1 MPIYIPPTMRGVRI
15 GTPTELND
23 LFDVSITNA
32 KPGDSLVYNGT
43 VWGSENMATQ
53 GELDKVINGV
63 VNITGGIQSQI
74 NILNNETSDLQIQIN
89 EITTGIKVVFCE
101 EFIGQGGTS
110 SCTLNG
116 AITNGSFISG
126 GWASINVAN
135 TLPVNITDLSGKPIY
150 DSTNLFTRHRINV
163 TGLNSSGLATFD
175 YTTRPTQDYKIWY
188 FYSFSVNDRIH
199 DYYRDDFVASMEESV
214 SDQRLASQIQVN
226 TVSFDG
232 TLGATDTTVQ
242 QALDTLDDHTHSF
255 LNLSDTPKSYSG
267 VNGYVLAVS
276 GSSIYFSNSIQN
288 QINQINSNL
297 SNYTLL
303 STSAN
308 ISANQLNTNNSF
320 QRQINDLASVTGSYI
335 TPDSIGLYATVKSVG
350 LSLPSEFIVTNSP
363 VTGSGTLSGSWA
375 SHAPNL
381 IFASPISGSAGSPEF
396 RSLVISDIP
405 SLPINKITG
414 RSSLLSC
421 GVTSVPTVTVG
432 ATGLLNASSMV
443 ANLNPNSDY
452 SGDISSF
459 IVPALNNYQLAAN
472 TYYYLT
478 VIYNSG
484 SPIYSVITDNTL
496 INHSDR
502 IAVCNI
508 FWENIG
514 AINEEH
520 MFHVGTYGYGLSNKI
535 AHRLIHTQRFGWQ
548 DGLTLSD
555 LGSRIISVSSGTVW
569 YDGLEIALVST
580 DSGTTPYH
588 LYYHSSPGVWAA
600 EFRTQYSNTEYDD
613 GTGLH
618 TVGNNRY
625 GVNWVYRSVSGSD
638 LFVVLGTSNYTLI
651 QAQASQPPSSLPT
664 LISKQGILVGR
675 IIIKRSATVATQ
687 IDSAFSVIFSGSGI
701 ISHNDTSAI
710 QGGVPSEYY
719 HLSQSEYNDLIGK
732 SEVSSISGNL
742 NSSKANIVST
752 GQGTWNNVIVNSE
765 GIVTSGAYVN
775 YGGLVDLSPY
785 TLLSVTQSISGSL
798 DTKINSEITNR
809 QLSDINIQS
818 QVTNLTSVTGNYL
831 TQSNLNPYSLTST
844 VANISA
850 SLSNSINSEITN
862 RQLADNSLQSQISNI
877 GSITGNFASNS
888 NLSSYTLLSVTQS
901 ISGSLDTKINSKA
914 NISHSIESHSTIS
927 NNTSLVLKPDG
938 IGGVTWG
945 SVSVSGGGT
954 SDHNAL
960 LNLQGGTTNQYY
972 HLNQSQ
978 FSDFIGKSE
987 VASVSGNLSSSK
999 ATAVSGAQGTWNK
1012 LVVNSQGIVV
1022 SGGNF
1027 NYGSGD
1033 NVDLSPYTLLSTTA
1047 AISGNL
1053 QHQIDNLVITGGT
1066 IPETSKTFSWNLDG
1080 SLQSIV
1086 DTYGTKSFGYLNGN
1100 LVSISGTG
1108 VYLSKNF
1115 YYDINGNLIN
1125 IVV

>member
-1 MPIYIPPTMRGVRI
+1 
-15 GTPTELND
+15 
-23 LFDVSITNA
+23 
-32 KPGDSLVYNGT
+32 
-43 VWGSENMATQ
+43 
-53 GELDKVINGV
+53 
-63 VNITGGIQSQI
+63 
-74 NILNNETSDLQIQIN
+74 
-89 EITTGIKVVFCE
+89 
-101 EFIGQGGTS
+101 
-110 SCTLNG
+110 
-116 AITNGSFISG
+116 
-126 GWASINVAN
+126 
-135 TLPVNITDLSGKPIY
+135 
-150 DSTNLFTRHRINV
+150 
-163 TGLNSSGLATFD
+163 
-175 YTTRPTQDYKIWY
+175 
-188 FYSFSVNDRIH
+188 
-199 DYYRDDFVASMEESV
+199 
-214 SDQRLASQIQVN
+214 
-226 TVSFDG
+226 
-232 TLGATDTTVQ
+232 
-242 QALDTLDDHTHSF
+242 
-255 LNLSDTPKSYSG
+255 
-267 VNGYVLAVS
+267 
-276 GSSIYFSNSIQN
+276 
-288 QINQINSNL
+288 
-297 SNYTLL
+297 
-303 STSAN
+303 
-308 ISANQLNTNNSF
+308 
-320 QRQINDLASVTGSYI
+320 
-335 TPDSIGLYATVKSVG
+335 
-350 LSLPSEFIVTNSP
+350 
-363 VTGSGTLSGSWA
+363 
-375 SHAPNL
+375 
-381 IFASPISGSAGSPEF
+381 
-396 RSLVISDIP
+396 
-405 SLPINKITG
+405 
-414 RSSLLSC
+414 
-421 GVTSVPTVTVG
+421 
-432 ATGLLNASSMV
+432 
-443 ANLNPNSDY
+443 
-452 SGDISSF
+452 
-459 IVPALNNYQLAAN
+459 
-472 TYYYLT
+472 
-478 VIYNSG
+478 
-484 SPIYSVITDNTL
+484 
-496 INHSDR
+496 
-502 IAVCNI
+502 
-508 FWENIG
+508 
-514 AINEEH
+514 
-520 MFHVGTYGYGLSNKI
+520 
-535 AHRLIHTQRFGWQ
+535 
-548 DGLTLSD
+548 
-555 LGSRIISVSSGTVW
+555 VW
-569 YDGLEIALVST
+569 YDGSEIALVST

-588 LYYHSSPGVWAA
+588 LYYHSSPGVWAV

-618 TVGNNRY
+618 TVGNNHY
-625 GVNWVYRSVSGSD
+625 GVNWVYRAVSESD

-675 IIIKRSATVATQ
+675 IIIKRSDTVATQ

-719 HLSQSEYNDLIGK
+719 HLSHSQYNDLIGK

-831 TQSNLNPYSLTST
+831 TQSNLNPYALTST

-987 VASVSGNLSSSK
+987 VASVSGNISSLLGNKANKISSGQGTWNNVIVNSEGIVTSGSYINYGGSVDLSAYTLLSVTQSISGSQDTKINSK

-1086 DTYGTKSFGYLNGN
+1086 DTYGTKNFGYLNGN